1 MDFHAYKAQTLEGKE
16 LDFSLFKGKKVMIL
30 NTASACG
37 LTPQY
42 ALLQELYEKYK
53 DKNFIILG
61 FPSDDF
67 AGQEPGTDAE
77 IQTFCETHFGI
88 SFPLFSKRHV
98 TGEHADPLFQWLS
111 HSENS
116 TAPQWNFHKYLID
129 EKGQFVG
136 QLAPTTAPD
145 AEEIINW
152 IENHD

>member
-77 IQTFCETHFGI
+77 IQNFCETHFGI

-98 TGEHADPLFQWLS
+98 IGEHADPLFQWLS
-111 HSENS
+111 QFENS
-116 TAPQWNFHKYLID
+116 IAPQWNFHKYLID